1 MTTPQVLVVDD
12 EKAMR
17 LSLSEILR
25 LDGCEVQAAASGE
38 EALQL
43 LSNHSF
49 DLMLLDIKMP
59 GMDGIRTLAE
69 ARRLSPQTVIIL
81 LTAHGTLDTAMQ
93 AIENQAF
100 AYLLKPSAP
109 DVVLDKVRRGL
120 ARRTEMMHK
129 DHLLT
134 QIERNLKELRT
145 EVAPSTAAPSAMEV
159 VKPKLTSG
167 GGIVLDLNR
176 REATVGGKNLH
187 LTPTEFRLLTA
198 LMTRPDQVLTA
209 QQLVREAQGYQAD
222 EREAREIIR
231 PTISRLRTKLA
242 KYPHSAKCLVSV
254 RGQGYMFSERGDLGG
269 KD

>member
-1 MTTPQVLVVDD
+1 MTAPKVLVVDD

-17 LSLSEILR
+17 LSLSEIIR

-43 LSNHSF
+43 LSTNSF

-59 GMDGIRTLAE
+59 GMDGIRVLSE
-69 ARRLSPQTVIIL
+69 SRRLSPQTVIIL

-93 AIENQAF
+93 AVENQAF

-109 DVVLDKVRRGL
+109 DVIIDKVRRGL
-120 ARRTEMMHK
+120 ARRTEMTHK
-129 DHLLT
+129 DQLIN
-134 QIERNLKELRT
+134 QIEQNLKELRT
-145 EVAPSTAAPSAMEV
+145 ETVPATAGSADA
-159 VKPKLTSG
+159 KPKLASG
-167 GGIVLDLNR
+167 GGIVLDLSR
-176 REATVGGKNLH
+176 REATVGGKSLH

-198 LMTRPDQVLTA
+198 LMTRPDEVLTA

-231 PTISRLRTKLA
+231 PTISRLRSKLA
-242 KYPHSAKCLVSV
+242 QYPHSAKCLVSV
-254 RGQGYMFSERGDLGG
+254 RGQGYMFSERGG
-269 KD
+269 

>member
-1 MTTPQVLVVDD
+1 MTAPQILVVDD

-43 LSNHSF
+43 LSAHSF

-120 ARRTEMMHK
+120 ARHTEMMHK
-129 DHLLT
+129 DQLIT

-145 EVAPSTAAPSAMEV
+145 EVAPSTATPAEA

-167 GGIVLDLNR
+167 GGIVLDLSR

-254 RGQGYMFSERGDLGG
+254 RGQGYMFSERGEAGDRE
-269 KD
+269 

>member
-1 MTTPQVLVVDD
+1 MTAPKVLVVDD

-17 LSLSEILR
+17 LSLSEIIR

-43 LSNHSF
+43 LSTNSF

-59 GMDGIRTLAE
+59 GMDGIRVLSE
-69 ARRLSPQTVIIL
+69 SRRLSPQTVIIL

-109 DVVLDKVRRGL
+109 DVIIDKVRRGL
-120 ARRTEMMHK
+120 ARRMEMTHK
-129 DHLLT
+129 DQLIN
-134 QIERNLKELRT
+134 QIEQNLKELRVET
-145 EVAPSTAAPSAMEV
+145 VPATSSSTADARL
-159 VKPKLTSG
+159 KLASG
-167 GGIVLDLNR
+167 GGIVLDLSR
-176 REATVGGKNLH
+176 REATVGGKSLH
-187 LTPTEFRLLTA
+187 LTPTEFRLLTS
-198 LMTRPDQVLTA
+198 LMTRPDEVLTA

-231 PTISRLRTKLA
+231 PTISRLRSKLA
-242 KYPHSAKCLVSV
+242 QYPHSAKCLVSV
-254 RGQGYMFSERGDLGG
+254 RGQGYMFSERGG
-269 KD
+269 

>member
-1 MTTPQVLVVDD
+1 MTAPKVLVVDD

-17 LSLSEILR
+17 LSLSEIIR

-43 LSNHSF
+43 LSTNSF
-49 DLMLLDIKMP
+49 DLMLLDLKMP
-59 GMDGIRTLAE
+59 GMDGIRVLAE
-69 ARRLSPQTVIIL
+69 THRLSPQTVIIL

-109 DVVLDKVRRGL
+109 DVIIDKVRRGL
-120 ARRTEMMHK
+120 ARRMEMSHK
-129 DHLLT
+129 DQLIN
-134 QIERNLKELRT
+134 QIEQNLKELRT
-145 EVAPSTAAPSAMEV
+145 EVSPASAAPGPDS
-159 VKPKLTSG
+159 KPKLASG
-167 GGIVLDLNR
+167 GGIVLDLSR
-176 REATVGGKNLH
+176 REATVGGKSLH

-198 LMTRPDQVLTA
+198 LMTRPDEVLTA

-231 PTISRLRTKLA
+231 PTISRLRSKLA
-242 KYPHSAKCLVSV
+242 QYPHSAKCLVSV
-254 RGQGYMFSERGDLGG
+254 RGQGYMFSERGG
-269 KD
+269 

>member
-1 MTTPQVLVVDD
+1 MTAPKVLVVDD

-17 LSLSEILR
+17 LSLSEIIR
-25 LDGCEVQAAASGE
+25 LDGCDVQAAASGE

-43 LSNHSF
+43 LSTNAF

-59 GMDGIRTLAE
+59 GMDGIRVLSE

-109 DVVLDKVRRGL
+109 DVIIDKVRRGL
-120 ARRTEMMHK
+120 ARRTEMTHK
-129 DHLLT
+129 DQLIN
-134 QIERNLKELRT
+134 QIEQNLRELRT
-145 EVAPSTAAPSAMEV
+145 ETVPATAGSADA
-159 VKPKLTSG
+159 KPKLASG
-167 GGIVLDLNR
+167 GGIVLDLSR
-176 REATVGGKNLH
+176 REATVGGKSLH

-198 LMTRPDQVLTA
+198 LMTRPDEVLTA

-231 PTISRLRTKLA
+231 PTISRLRSKLA
-242 KYPHSAKCLVSV
+242 QYPHSAKCLVSV
-254 RGQGYMFSERGDLGG
+254 RGQGYMFSERGG
-269 KD
+269 